1 MSDMMDAELNRL
13 IFSPVRLGSL
23 SLRNR
28 IVMAPMTRR
37 FAASDG
43 MVTDQIIE
51 YYRLRAAAGV
61 GLIISEGTAI
71 DCKHAYDTLTV
82 PRIETTEQIAG
93 WRRVVEAV
101 HAAGGAFAPQLWHTG
116 RLAYYPIGPSACEM
130 PPRRD
135 GTPRPPVKAMDDDDF
150 AQVTAAFVHAAQASR
165 EIGADALEIHGA
177 HGYLL
182 DSFVSPVNNQRNDQY
197 GGSFDR
203 RMRFPLEVAR
213 AVRTAVGPGFPV
225 IYRFSQWKVDD
236 PEEIKFKNPA
246 ELETWV
252 TALRDAGVDILH
264 VSTNDAVAAAFPEH
278 GELTL
283 AGWSK
288 KFSGLPTIAVG
299 SVSMRTTPAGS
310 PDEVTDPAPALR
322 LIERGEADLIA
333 VGRAL
338 ISNPNWVELAR
349 EGRWR
354 ELRPYAVEDL
364 KSLV

>member
-1 MSDMMDAELNRL
+1 MLDAELHRL
-13 IFSPVRLGSL
+13 IFSPVQFGSL

-43 MVTDQIIE
+43 MVTDEIIE
-51 YYRLRAAAGV
+51 YYRRRAAAGV
-61 GLIISEGTAI
+61 GLIVSEGTAI
-71 DCKHAYDTLTV
+71 DCRHAYDTLTV
-82 PRIETTEQIAG
+82 PRIETQEQIAG

-101 HAAGGAFAPQLWHTG
+101 RASGGAFAPQLWHTG

-130 PPRRD
+130 PPRKD
-135 GTPRPPVKAMDDDDF
+135 GTARPPVKAMDAGDF
-150 AQVTAAFVHAAQASR
+150 AQVTAAYVHAARASR
-165 EIGADALEIHGA
+165 EIGSDALEIHGA

-182 DSFVSPVNNQRNDQY
+182 DSFVSPVNNRRTDQY
-197 GGSFDR
+197 GGDFDK
-203 RMRFPLEVAR
+203 RMRFPLEVVR
-213 AVRTAVGPGFPV
+213 AVRTAVGPAFPV

-236 PEEIKFKNPA
+236 PDEIKFRTPE
-246 ELETWV
+246 ELERWV
-252 TALRDAGVDILH
+252 TALREAGVDILH
-264 VSTNDAVAAAFPEH
+264 VSTKSAVAPAFPEH
-278 GELTL
+278 GGLTL
-283 AGWSK
+283 AGWSR

-322 LIERGEADLIA
+322 LVERGEADLIA

-338 ISNPNWVELAR
+338 ISNANWVELVR
-349 EGRWR
+349 EDRWR
-354 ELRPYAVEDL
+354 ELSPYAVADL